1 MPHMGRLVGMDE
13 AGYGPNLG
21 PLVVAATC
29 WDTPGDPAAFDG
41 WVEFET
47 IIGQPPVDASRIAV
61 GDSKKVYK
69 PGGSLDRLETT
80 VLAFLQLC
88 GLQPGTLGELCQV
101 LGGKPH
107 CVLENVPWFASDD
120 LSLPTAASTDLV
132 ERFATRWRHACEQ
145 LEIAPPSAGVTVLT
159 AAAYNRAVTET
170 DNKAIVLSQSSLG
183 LLARLVDP
191 DDSRPTFVQGDKH
204 GGRNRYDELL
214 CEAFG
219 DRLVMRQQEGA
230 ACSRYRL
237 GSMEVVFEP
246 RSERHF
252 PVALASM
259 LAKYIRE
266 LAMDAFNGFWLEAC
280 PGIRP
285 TRGYPVDAR
294 RFRDEVGR
302 RLDELGIPEEVFW
315 RQR

>member
-1 MPHMGRLVGMDE
+1 MGRLVGMDE

-29 WDTPGDPAAFDG
+29 WETPGDPAEFDG
-41 WVEFET
+41 WGEFAT
-47 IIGQPPVDASRIAV
+47 ILGPPPIDASRIAV
-61 GDSKKVYK
+61 GDSKRVYQ
-69 PGGSLDRLETT
+69 PGGSLQRLETT

-88 GLQPGTLGELCQV
+88 GLQPRTLGELCMV
-101 LGGKPH
+101 LGGQPG
-107 CVLENVPWFASDD
+107 CVLGDAPWFASDD
-120 LSLPTAASTDLV
+120 LSLPTAASNDVV
-132 ERFATRWRHACEQ
+132 ERFATRWHNVCEQ
-145 LEIAPPSAGVTVLT
+145 LGVASPSAGVTLLT
-159 AAAYNRAVTET
+159 AETYNRAVAET

-191 DDSRPTFVQGDKH
+191 DDCRPTFVQVDKH

-214 CEAFG
+214 CEAFD

-237 GSMEVVFEP
+237 GTMEVVFEP

-259 LAKYIRE
+259 VAKYIRE
-266 LAMDAFNGFWLEAC
+266 LAMDAFNAFWLEAC

-294 RFRDEVGR
+294 RFRDDVGR
-302 RLDELGIPEEVFW
+302 RLDELGIAEDVFW

>member
-1 MPHMGRLVGMDE
+1 MGRLVGMDE

-29 WDTPGDPAAFDG
+29 WDTPGEPAEFDG
-41 WVEFET
+41 WIEFET
-47 IIGQPPVDASRIAV
+47 VLGQPPVDGSRIAV
-61 GDSKKVYK
+61 GDSKKVYQ
-69 PGGSLDRLETT
+69 PGGSLKRLETT

-88 GLQPGTLGELCQV
+88 GLQPRTLGELCQV
-101 LGGKPH
+101 LGGQPH
-107 CVLENVPWFASDD
+107 CVLENVPWFAADD
-120 LSLPTAASTDLV
+120 VSLPTAASNDVV
-132 ERFATRWRHACEQ
+132 ERFATRWRCVCEQ

-159 AAAYNRAVTET
+159 AAAYNRAVAET

-183 LLARLVDP
+183 LLATLVNP
-191 DDSRPTFVQGDKH
+191 DDRRPTFVQVDKH

-214 CEAFG
+214 CEAFD

-230 ACSRYRL
+230 ACSRYQL
-237 GSMEVVFEP
+237 GTMEVVFEP

-266 LAMDAFNGFWLEAC
+266 LAMDAFNAFWLEAC

-294 RFRDEVGR
+294 RFRDDVGR
-302 RLDELGIPEEVFW
+302 RLDELGIAEEVFW